1 MPPHGKTTSAPFSAA
16 LLEMANALRVKEE
29 LLAAM
34 DQPGAGTVGEMMAA
48 ACDAAE
54 PDTLQSADFS
64 QLRALQGP
72 SSPGPQ

>member
-34 DQPGAGTVGEMMAA
+34 DQPGAGNVGEMMAA
-48 ACDAAE
+48 CAAE
-54 PDTLQSADFS
+54 TDTLQSADFS